1 MGSRHPVFVA
11 ELDTGA
17 LQKAVVREVKFDELP
32 RFPSVSRDVAMET
45 EGDFPNSRFEDFFAG
60 LKEPLF
66 AGAVI
71 FDVFSDP
78 EGVKLARGRKS
89 VAYTLTYRDRSRT
102 LEGSE
107 VDAVHQRVLAA
118 LTKAL
123 PVTIR

>member
-1 MGSRHPVFVA
+1 
-11 ELDTGA
+11 
-17 LQKAVVREVKFDELP
+17 
-32 RFPSVSRDVAMET
+32 
-45 EGDFPNSRFEDFFAG
+45 
-60 LKEPLF
+60 
-66 AGAVI
+66 
-71 FDVFSDP
+71 
-78 EGVKLARGRKS
+78 